1 MILLNRRQ
9 FTGGAVGLIAA
20 PFAARAFGQTAGLP
34 APALSA
40 IADYTEAHRRQFTL
54 PGLTVGLNL
63 PDGRSAVLN
72 FGYADLQTRA
82 PIGNDTLFQIGS
94 ITKSMTA
101 VLVHQ
106 FVAQGAFGLDDR
118 IGTLLPD
125 VPLPAGNAITV
136 QQLLDHVSGLPDMAP
151 LFPAGGLWT
160 GYAPGGHWTYS
171 NTGYEL
177 LGRLV
182 EHAGGK
188 PLAQL
193 FQERIFTPLG
203 MRRTR
208 GAIAASDRAL
218 YAQGYG
224 AAQDDVPFV
233 WGTQLA
239 PSDWVDFSSGAGCV
253 ASTAEDM
260 NLYLRALSML
270 ARGQGGLGLD
280 IAHGSALIRHAILSD
295 TPGMTYGNGLM
306 HVVEGS
312 RSYLHHTG
320 GMVAFSSSFHL
331 DTHSGVAAFASSN
344 LTGFAEYRPEL
355 LTRFA
360 VHALTNALAGRPLP
374 RPPYLGF
381 SLPNVN
387 QYLGTYLGPAG
398 TIEIQS
404 GTPLTIAATGTTA
417 QLQPWATDLF
427 RTSHPKFREY
437 SLWFERTNDAVSHIS
452 WGPHTFV
459 RAASNFTVAPSDP
472 ALAALAGRYMND
484 SPWWG
489 VMRIVERGG
498 KLWVGTD
505 GPMAKIGDN
514 LWRVGRNSWSPERAS
529 FADMLAGRPQ
539 TMIFSAE
546 RFYRQ
551 DV

>member
-1 MILLNRRQ
+1 MLLNRRQ
-9 FTGGAVGLIAA
+9 FAGGAVGLLAA
-20 PFAARAFGQTAGLP
+20 PFATRAFGQAGSLP
-34 APALSA
+34 AAALSA
-40 IADYTEAHRRQFTL
+40 IADYAEAHRRQFTL
-54 PGLTVGLNL
+54 PGMTVGVSL
-63 PDGRSAVLN
+63 PDGRSTVLN
-72 FGYADLQTRA
+72 FGYSDLQART
-82 PIGNDTLFQIGS
+82 PIGGDTLFQIGS

-101 VLVHQ
+101 LLVHQ
-106 FVAQGAFGLDDR
+106 FAAQNAFGLKDR
-118 IGTLLPD
+118 IGTILPE
-125 VPLPAGNAITV
+125 VPLPAGNTITV

-151 LFPAGGLWT
+151 LFPPGGLWT
-160 GYAPGGHWTYS
+160 GYVPGSHWTYS

-182 EHAGGK
+182 EHAGSK

-208 GAIAASDRAL
+208 GAIVAADRSL

-239 PSDWVDFSSGAGCV
+239 PSDWVDFNSGGGCV

-270 ARGQGGLGLD
+270 ARGKGGLGLD
-280 IAHGSALIRHAILSD
+280 IAHGSALIRHAVPSD

-306 HVVEGS
+306 HVAEGG

-331 DTHSGVAAFASSN
+331 DTHSGVVAFASSSF
-344 LTGFAEYRPEL
+344 TGFAEYRPKL

-360 VHALTNALAGRPLP
+360 VDALTNALTGRPLP
-374 RPPYLGF
+374 KPPYLGF
-381 SLPNVN
+381 SLPNVS
-387 QYLGTYLGPAG
+387 QYLGTYSGPAG

-404 GTPLTIAATGTTA
+404 GTPLTIAANGITA

-427 RTSHPKFREY
+427 RTSHPQFREFT
-437 SLWFERTNDAVSHIS
+437 LLFERTNGAISHVS

-459 RAASNFTVAPSDP
+459 RSGAAFEVPASDP
-472 ALAALAGRYMND
+472 ALSALAGRYMND

-489 VMRIVERGG
+489 ATRIVERGG
-498 KLWVGTD
+498 KLWIGTD

-514 LWRVGRNSWSPERAS
+514 LWRVGRDSWSPERVS
-529 FADMLAGRPQ
+529 FSDTMGGRPQ